1 MSQETPLQPA
11 SVLAAL
17 SNELARAVE
26 IIAPSLVTVHGR
38 RRLSASGIVWNS
50 EGLIVTANHV
60 VERDDDLT
68 ITTSDDSTLEVTLVG
83 RDQGSDIALLQIQ
96 GASLSPA
103 LASSTAPKPGHIV
116 LAVGRP
122 GKNGTM
128 ASLGVVSLVGG
139 EWRTSE
145 GTSIESFVRSDA
157 AMLPGFSGGALI
169 DSSGG
174 VIGMNSSTIGRR
186 GGLTVPFDAVASVVA
201 ALKTHGKVRKGF
213 LGIGAQSVELNAA
226 LRTSLDLDQE
236 RALVIVSI
244 QADGPAEKSGLM
256 IGDVLLSIDGT
267 RVATVEELQDH
278 LTGEIVGHQAA
289 VSLIRGGSILDHP
302 VTVGERG

>member
-1 MSQETPLQPA
+1 MSQETPTQQA

-17 SNELARAVE
+17 SNDLAGAVE
-26 IIAPSLVTVHGR
+26 SISPSLVTVHGR
-38 RRLSASGIVWNS
+38 RRLSASGIVWNGD
-50 EGLIVTANHV
+50 GLIVTANHV
-60 VERDDDLT
+60 VERDDDLS
-68 ITTSDDSTLEVTLVG
+68 ITTSDDSTHEVALVG
-83 RDQGSDIALLQIQ
+83 RDQGSDIALLYVE

-103 LASSTAPKPGHIV
+103 LASGTVPKPGHMV

-122 GKNGTM
+122 GKNGAM

-145 GTSIESFVRSDA
+145 GTSVESFVRSDA

-169 DSSGG
+169 DSSGN

-186 GGLTVPFDAVASVVA
+186 GGLTVPYDAVASVVA

-213 LGIGAQSVELNAA
+213 LGIGTQSVELNSA
-226 LRTSLDLDQE
+226 LKTSLGLDQQ

-244 QADGPAEKSGLM
+244 QADGPAERSGLM

-267 RVATVEELQDH
+267 RLATVEELQDH

-289 VSLIRGGSILDHP
+289 VSLIRGGSILENP